1 MKKFLKNK
9 KKFIIPSIAII
20 LVIVFFAFKGG
31 DKVEYVTAQVE
42 KGNLKQT
49 VSETGTIK
57 AIKEIDLSFL
67 QSGRLRDN
75 FVDIGDK
82 VKKGDVLAELDYS
95 SLLIKQKE
103 AKANLEVAQA
113 NLDKLLA
120 GSTYTQV
127 KVGQASVQQ
136 AQASYE
142 AALED
147 LKKTK
152 KNIDEEISQAQE
164 ALNDLLSDSSSDIT
178 PYEQAVITAKS
189 NLEKTITI
197 YAQYIDNYRDTAL
210 STMENKLSVADT
222 ALDQVNQIISDRDI
236 LKVLSSR
243 DYSYLEAANINYE
256 ESLKFLNIALDSLA
270 QAQKTL
276 DNDDVIIT
284 LSDSLNCLNTTFDCL
299 NNVYQ
304 ALKNTPPASYFTETQ
319 IESTKTTISN
329 NLSYVSAG
337 ITSLQS
343 AYQNLEDAILS
354 YDSNVSSVENN
365 LLSAQTNLEDAIKT
379 ARNTLSSVR
388 LSGEKNIAAAEAKV
402 STALESLNYAKAQ
415 LDEIKAPARSQ
426 DVSLY
431 KAQVKQAEAA
441 YDLIAQQIEDSI
453 IRSPINGT
461 ITKLNYEP
469 GEQIVSGSPVVSVLN
484 DNSFEIK
491 VDISEADISKI
502 NVDDQVEIT
511 LDAFGDD
518 IIFNGIVSFIDPAET
533 VIQDVIYYKV
543 TIQLIEDDGLD
554 QSYYD
559 GIKSGMTANVIIA
572 TAYKENVL
580 LVPSRAILEKDELGK
595 YVRVLENKTIKEV
608 PIKTGL
614 RGDGG
619 MVEILSG
626 LKEGEEIIT
635 FIKEIK

>member
-256 ESLKFLNIALDSLA
+256 ESLKLLNIALDSLA

>member
-82 VKKGDVLAELDYS
+82 VKKRDVLAELDYS

-103 AKANLEVAQA
+103 AKANLEAVQA

-147 LKKTK
+147 LEKTK

-256 ESLKFLNIALDSLA
+256 ESLKLLNIALDSLA

-276 DNDDVIIT
+276 DNDDVIIA

-402 STALESLNYAKAQ
+402 STALEALNYAKAQ

-502 NVDDQVEIT
+502 NVGDQVEIT

-543 TIQLIEDDGLD
+543 TIQLTEDDGLD

-559 GIKSGMTANVIIA
+559 GIKSGMTANVTIA
-572 TAYKENVL
+572 TAYKEDVL